1 MIVANAPGC
10 CRAIVGSTFLTPCGW
25 LTAPPSL
32 RVIGTAATAGFD
44 VRFRIEL
51 VAPEPHEVRPCYRG
65 ATRMP
70 STVGTTSESESWL
83 IADVPLDNGFR
94 LELGAVAT
102 DRE

>member
-1 MIVANAPGC
+1 MCV
-10 CRAIVGSTFLTPCGW
+10 
-25 LTAPPSL
+25 
-32 RVIGTAATAGFD
+32 
-44 VRFRIEL
+44 RIEL

-102 DRE
+102 DRECRCIDPEFSTGCN